1 MTRKKTALLPK
12 IHSMNIFAV
21 RLFCFKESLDME
33 VHRLSGLRYVT
44 RERMCE
50 GVWVEER
57 KPNVSVNIMVG
68 VGFRLRSTQPA

>member
-1 MTRKKTALLPK
+1 
-12 IHSMNIFAV
+12 
-21 RLFCFKESLDME
+21 ME